1 MPIRPDEPTFISI
14 MQTYQSAVYNLC
26 YRMLGEA
33 GEAEDAAQETFLRA
47 YDQFG
52 RYDPARSL
60 KTWLLAIA
68 HHHCIDRLRQ
78 RRGACLDVDDEILAD
93 TLAGE
98 RPDDDP
104 ERRAL
109 QNERNRSIQALLF
122 RLAPEDR
129 ALVIL
134 RYWYGSSYVEMA
146 DLTHSSVG
154 AVKSRLHRARGTL
167 AGLLATTPPADRQTG
182 SRVPGTTQR
191 AAEGALAAI
200 KMLANGQNPVFAS

>member
-1 MPIRPDEPTFISI
+1 MPIRPDETTFISI

-47 YDQFG
+47 YDQFA

-78 RRGACLDVDDEILAD
+78 RRGPCLDVDDEAIAD
-93 TLAGE
+93 GLAGG

-104 ERRAL
+104 EVRAL
-109 QNERNRSIQALLF
+109 QNERERSIQALLV

-129 ALVIL
+129 ALVVM
-134 RYWYGSSYVEMA
+134 RYWYGLSYVEMA
-146 DLTHSSVG
+146 EATNSSIG
-154 AVKSRLHRARGTL
+154 AVKSRLHRARGSLENML
-167 AGLLATTPPADRQTG
+167 AAKPGPDRQAG
-182 SRVPGTTQR
+182 ARSAGTATPAKGGLP
-191 AAEGALAAI
+191 AASALASGRKPA
-200 KMLANGQNPVFAS
+200 FAR